1 MRKRAG
7 HYARQG
13 VRKRMAKRFYRKG
26 DLADRPERDQES
38 WEARVH
44 RQETAREMA
53 ENFFKKNI
61 EQN

>member
-1 MRKRAG
+1 MRRRG
-7 HYARQG
+7 HYAMKG
-13 VRKRMAKRFYRKG
+13 VRRVMAKRSYRKG